1 MLTRKKVLAVSLAV
15 FAALNF
21 TACGGGDKKG
31 ETKPAAPKTTVA
43 VPARP
48 AVSTAP
54 SMSFK
59 FGEKEAKVY
68 ELKGVDLAK
77 KIRTNRLAVAN
88 GAAYFFV
95 DMKPMQLGKVTLK
108 NETISDLTLIANSG
122 GIDFLAT
129 NGKEVLF
136 RTSDGKMGVYDGKQ
150 VAKGDKWLGET
161 IGAAGSNEF
170 YIMQGTALKA
180 ATLEGNS
187 LKNIHDIIADYKKI
201 PAFDRAILKPVYADS
216 NEIYLRTF
224 LRKEGV
230 KDAVP
235 TLVVF
240 DKQGKELRRYEG
252 VQKLP
257 RGWAVTANYVI
268 HTGSMGDFRVFDRA
282 TGKKLGDAK
291 VGLRPFALYT
301 ITGNDVLLY
310 DDRADK
316 LYRIDF

>member
-1 MLTRKKVLAVSLAV
+1 MLTGKKALALGLAV

-31 ETKPAAPKTTVA
+31 DAKPAAPKTTVA

-48 AVSTAP
+48 AVSTTP

-68 ELKGVDLAK
+68 ELKGVDLK
-77 KIRTNRLAVAN
+77 NKIRTGRLAVAN

-180 ATLEGNS
+180 ATLEGSS

-235 TLVVF
+235 TLVAF

-282 TGKKLGDAK
+282 TGKKLGDAN
-291 VGLRPFALYT
+291 VGLRPFVLYT

-316 LYRIDF
+316 LYRVDF